1 MHIPCQ
7 QITPESVPV
16 VDTRGIPTLVY
27 AAAVDSFEGQL
38 GLTYMRSG
46 ESDVEDSA
54 NRKWQTPE
62 HVEFEKSS

>member
-1 MHIPCQ
+1 M
-7 QITPESVPV
+7 